1 MPRAWNNFFRG
12 HEPFNLFQS
21 VLLFVAFE
29 QDSEKKILND
39 KELKVVTAGF
49 MYLQR
54 QATVRCVGT
63 G

>member
-1 MPRAWNNFFRG
+1 MNHSTCFSQCF
-12 HEPFNLFQS
+12 
-21 VLLFVAFE
+21 LFVAFE